1 MLYQRRDSL
10 LLRTGLTNVH
20 KDMSQGTCLWTPSP
34 MLDSILGIIIQHL
47 DEVAELAATIL
58 PVKLADLGVAVEQVQ
73 PALAAA
79 TATGA
84 DLANAVGLNGH
95 VVDLVLVDRLAAVGW
110 GVKLAAGGGVLV
122 ESMRDEN
129 TPREG
134 YGTLR

>member
-1 MLYQRRDSL
+1 
-10 LLRTGLTNVH
+10 
-20 KDMSQGTCLWTPSP
+20 

-47 DEVAELAATIL
+47 DEVVELAATIL

-110 GVKLAAGGGVLV
+110 GVEFAARGRGV
-122 ESMRDEN
+122 S
-129 TPREG
+129 RE
-134 YGTLR
+134 